1 MQGALMGK
9 DTSDRGMIASSL
21 SPFLRQ
27 VLFTPQAMHAHQQH

>member
-27 VLFTPQAMHAHQQH
+27 VIFTPYAMQQY